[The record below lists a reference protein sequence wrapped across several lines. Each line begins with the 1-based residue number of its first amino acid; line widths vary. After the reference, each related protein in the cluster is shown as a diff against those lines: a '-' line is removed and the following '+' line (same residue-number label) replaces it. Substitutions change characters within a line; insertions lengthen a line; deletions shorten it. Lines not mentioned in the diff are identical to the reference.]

1 MRLLNSK
8 ITLNGGGA
16 MENITEIQKL
26 LNEKADLQA
35 QINISAFDGSIEVK
49 TINEQKY
56 IYVRKRE
63 TGKYKSNY
71 IDRYS
76 EELYALAVNQAQ
88 QIRGIKKQLRKIEKE
103 LAALGYTESEL
114 SPRVKLNI
122 DFARANVKNLIYDQ
136 AVLEGVSTTFPQTET
151 ILENGEVNGVKAT
164 DVQKILNL
172 KHAWEFIVDPDVVA
186 SPCNYYMVS
195 HIARLVNE
203 GFYENGGSVR
213 GVPVTIGGSSYVPPI
228 PNELDVKERINE
240 IINSSM
246 EDIDI
251 AIELT
256 LYCMKTQIFID
267 GNKRASIIFANH
279 FMIGKGIGLLVVP
292 ESMVPEFKTLLVAY
306 YEGRNEDEI
315 KEFLKDKCW
324 RKF

>member
-1 MRLLNSK
+1 
-8 ITLNGGGA
+8 
-16 MENITEIQKL
+16 MENITEIKKL
-26 LNEKADLQA
+26 LNDKADLQA

-63 TGKYKSNY
+63 AGKYKSNY

-122 DFARANVKNLIYDQ
+122 DFARANVKSLIYDQ

-213 GVPVTIGGSSYVPPI
+213 GVPVIIGGSSYVPPI
-228 PNELDVKERINE
+228 PSELDVKERINE

>member
-1 MRLLNSK
+1 
-8 ITLNGGGA
+8 

-26 LNEKADLQA
+26 LNDKADLQA
-35 QINISAFDGSIEVK
+35 QINISAFDGSIEIK
-49 TINEQKY
+49 TVNEQKY

-63 TGKYKSNY
+63 AGKYKSTY
-71 IDRYS
+71 IDKYS
-76 EELYALAVNQAQ
+76 EELYALAINQAQ
-88 QIRGIKKQLRKIEKE
+88 QIREIKKRLRKIEKE
-103 LAALGYTESEL
+103 LANLGYTESEL

-292 ESMVPEFKTLLVAY
+292 ESIVPEFKTLLVAY

-315 KEFLKDKCW
+315 REFLKNKCW

>member
-1 MRLLNSK
+1 
-8 ITLNGGGA
+8 

-26 LNEKADLQA
+26 LNDKADLQA
-35 QINISAFDGSIEVK
+35 QINISAFDGSIEIK
-49 TINEQKY
+49 TVNEQKY

-63 TGKYKSNY
+63 AGKYKSTY
-71 IDRYS
+71 IDKYS
-76 EELYALAVNQAQ
+76 EELYALAINQAQ

-103 LAALGYTESEL
+103 LANLGYTESEL

-164 DVQKILNL
+164 DVQKIINL

-186 SPCNYYMVS
+186 SACNFYMVS

-228 PNELDVKERINE
+228 PNELDVKEKINE
-240 IINSSM
+240 ITNSGK

-292 ESMVPEFKTLLVAY
+292 ESLVPEFKTLLVAY

>member
-1 MRLLNSK
+1 M
-8 ITLNGGGA
+8 G
-16 MENITEIQKL
+16 NITEIQKL

-35 QINISAFDGSIEVK
+35 QINISVFDGSIEIK
-49 TINEQKY
+49 TVNEQKY
-56 IYVRKRE
+56 IYVRKRVA
-63 TGKYKSNY
+63 GKYKSNY
-71 IDRYS
+71 IDKYS
-76 EELYALAVNQAQ
+76 EELYALAINQAQ
-88 QIRGIKKQLRKIEKE
+88 QIREIKKQLRKIEKE
-103 LAALGYTESEL
+103 LATLGYTESEL

-122 DFARANVKNLIYDQ
+122 DFARANVKSMIYDQ

-151 ILENGEVNGVKAT
+151 ILENGVVNGVKAT

-203 GFYENGGSVR
+203 SFYENGGSVR
-213 GVPVTIGGSSYVPPI
+213 RVPVTIGGSSYVPPI
-228 PNELDVKERINE
+228 PNELEVKERINE
-240 IINSSM
+240 IINSGK

-292 ESMVPEFKTLLVAY
+292 ESMVPEFKNLLVAY

-315 KEFLKDKCW
+315 KEFLKGKCW

>member
-1 MRLLNSK
+1 
-8 ITLNGGGA
+8 

-26 LNEKADLQA
+26 LNDKADLQA
-35 QINISAFDGSIEVK
+35 QINISAFDGSIEIK
-49 TINEQKY
+49 TVSDQKY

-63 TGKYKSNY
+63 AGKYKSTY
-71 IDRYS
+71 IDKYS
-76 EELYALAVNQAQ
+76 EELYALAINQAQ
-88 QIRGIKKQLRKIEKE
+88 KIRGIKKQLRKIEKE
-103 LAALGYTESEL
+103 LANLGYTESEL

-213 GVPVTIGGSSYVPPI
+213 SVPVTIGGSSYVPPI

-267 GNKRASIIFANH
+267 GNKRATIIFANH
-279 FMIGKGIGLLVVP
+279 FMIGRGIGLLVVP

-315 KEFLKDKCW
+315 KGFLKDKCW

>member
-1 MRLLNSK
+1 M
-8 ITLNGGGA
+8 
-16 MENITEIQKL
+16 
-26 LNEKADLQA
+26 
-35 QINISAFDGSIEVK
+35 
-49 TINEQKY
+49 
-56 IYVRKRE
+56 
-63 TGKYKSNY
+63 
-71 IDRYS
+71 
-76 EELYALAVNQAQ
+76 
-88 QIRGIKKQLRKIEKE
+88 
-103 LAALGYTESEL
+103 
-114 SPRVKLNI
+114 
-122 DFARANVKNLIYDQ
+122 IYDQ

-213 GVPVTIGGSSYVPPI
+213 GVPITIGGSSYVPPI

-240 IINSSM
+240 IINSGI

-251 AIELT
+251 AIELI

-292 ESMVPEFKTLLVAY
+292 ENMVPEFKNLLVAY

-315 KEFLKDKCW
+315 KEFLKGKCW